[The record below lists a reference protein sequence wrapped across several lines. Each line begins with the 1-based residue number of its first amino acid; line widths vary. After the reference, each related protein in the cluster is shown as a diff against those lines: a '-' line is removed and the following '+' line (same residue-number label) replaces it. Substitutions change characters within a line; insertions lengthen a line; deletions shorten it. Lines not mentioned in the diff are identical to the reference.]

1 MNEWCILIQNLFCLA
16 FGLLGVFFVVFVLVG
31 FFCCGFLAGVFVW
44 FFLVCFLW
52 GFLEFLFWIYR
63 YSRNVQKIK
72 NPPSVW
78 FTVNQICALQN
89 VLSL

>member
-1 MNEWCILIQNLFCLA
+1 MVHFDTELVLFG
-16 FGLLGVFFVVFVLVG
+16 FWFVGVFFLLFLFWWVFFVVG
-31 FFCCGFLAGVFVW
+31 FWRVFLFG